1 MSFRL
6 AGFRAVRIT
15 SYWRPGLT
23 RPSDD
28 ELRILRNVGDAATRN
43 GVRVYVTVMSPG
55 SATTP
60 LTDEARGDFAS
71 YAAALVREAPSVE
84 HVIVGNEPNLNRFW
98 LPQFALD
105 GTSASPAAYLTLLSE
120 TYDALKAVSPSVRVY
135 GGAVSPRGSDR
146 PVGTRPTHSPTKFV
160 QELGI
165 AYRASGRTRPVMD
178 AFVIHPYGDNSSQ
191 APSTAHPLDDDDRHR
206 GLRQARRAARRS
218 VRRHRTAR
226 FAAADPLRRVR
237 RRVGHPVGESLPLH
251 RQPSPP

>member
-1 MSFRL
+1 MRLSLLAALGALVALVTPGLATAGPGLVVGAVEDDVRAPTLVEAEARMMAFRL

-23 RPSDD
+23 RPTDD

-71 YAAALVREAPSVE
+71 YAAALVREAPSIE

-105 GTSASPAAYLTLLSE
+105 GTSAAPAAYLTLLAE
-120 TYDALKAVSPSVRVY
+120 TYDALKAVSPGVTRLRRRGLATRQRSTGRHPADALADEVRP
-135 GGAVSPRGSDR
+135 GA
-146 PVGTRPTHSPTKFV
+146 
-160 QELGI
+160 
-165 AYRASGRTRPVMD
+165 
-178 AFVIHPYGDNSSQ
+178 
-191 APSTAHPLDDDDRHR
+191 RHR
-206 GLRQARRAARRS
+206 LSRERPRPAR
-218 VRRHRTAR
+218 
-226 FAAADPLRRVR
+226 
-237 RRVGHPVGESLPLH
+237 
-251 RQPSPP
+251 